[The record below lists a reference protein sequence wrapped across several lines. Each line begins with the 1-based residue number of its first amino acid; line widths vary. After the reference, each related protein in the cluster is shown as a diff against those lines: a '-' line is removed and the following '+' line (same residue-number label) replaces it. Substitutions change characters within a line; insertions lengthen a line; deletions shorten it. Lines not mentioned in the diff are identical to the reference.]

1 MVFLDGVGVLEIEVV
16 VASLDLVD
24 RDLPGDFVFLAL
36 LPPVDAG
43 LQVLEAD
50 RLGHRVGLLAL
61 GDAVL
66 VVPDFL
72 GRRALLEEEQ
82 VGADGGVGFEDAVGQ
97 ADDGVEVALLQQVFL
112 QPRLDAFAEQ
122 GAVGQ
127 DHGGAAVGFEQAHD
141 EGEEEVGGLAG
152 LEVFRESCS
161 RCRLPRA
168 RRRGDW

>member
-1 MVFLDGVGVLEIEVV
+1 MRALISSMLTFQ
-16 VASLDLVD
+16 ATSFSS
-24 RDLPGDFVFLAL
+24 RL

-66 VVPDFL
+66 VEPDVL
-72 GRRALLEEEQ
+72 GRRALLEEQQ

-112 QPRLDAFAEQ
+112 EPRLDAFAEE

-127 DHGGAAVGFEQAHD
+127 DHGGAAAGFEQAHD
-141 EGEEEVGGLAG
+141 EGEEEVGRLAG
-152 LEVFRESCS
+152 LEVFGEVGLDAVFLAPAEGR
-161 RCRLPRA
+161 
-168 RRRGDW
+168 DW